1 MKEKTDMDQQDWI
14 ITFNNVS
21 PDEASQY
28 ASELKTMLLDASPD
42 IKVIQ
47 RPSNKYAQGW
57 EEIVISFLSGGAAV
71 ALINVIGIW
80 ITQGYGRSIN
90 IEDSDF
96 KFQAKGLTR
105 KEYEATRGDLLKHL
119 QEGRSEES
127 D

>member
-1 MKEKTDMDQQDWI
+1 MDPQTWI
-14 ITFNNVS
+14 ISFNNVS
-21 PDEASQY
+21 PDEANRY
-28 ASELKTMLLDASPD
+28 ASELKAMLLDASSD

-47 RPSNKYAQGW
+47 RPSSKYAQGW
-57 EEIVISFLSGGAAV
+57 EEILITFLNAGVAV
-71 ALINVIGIW
+71 TLIKVIGIW
-80 ITQGYGRSIN
+80 IAQGYGRSIN

-105 KEYEATRGDLLKHL
+105 KEYQATREDLLKYL